1 MSQEDLLI
9 ELAHRTATGSRAV
22 SYARCRCN
30 KSSASS
36 TLAHNSMQSGKCTCA
51 SSTMTRIYID
61 LADKQW
67 RAVAISPGT
76 WRVVTRPAARFR
88 RAKGMLPLTI
98 PIAGG
103 SIETLRKFIEA
114 QMRRIQRD
122 MFPQFYEAGGRIS
135 RMTLGPKTATAIRLS
150 SDEVVQWVTVERSS
164 ASCQIGLRTT
174 SMMR

>member
-1 MSQEDLLI
+1 
-9 ELAHRTATGSRAV
+9 
-22 SYARCRCN
+22 
-30 KSSASS
+30 
-36 TLAHNSMQSGKCTCA
+36 
-51 SSTMTRIYID
+51 
-61 LADKQW
+61 
-67 RAVAISPGT
+67 
-76 WRVVTRPAARFR
+76 
-88 RAKGMLPLTI
+88 MLPLTI

-122 MFPQFYEAGGRIS
+122 MFPQFDESGGRIS